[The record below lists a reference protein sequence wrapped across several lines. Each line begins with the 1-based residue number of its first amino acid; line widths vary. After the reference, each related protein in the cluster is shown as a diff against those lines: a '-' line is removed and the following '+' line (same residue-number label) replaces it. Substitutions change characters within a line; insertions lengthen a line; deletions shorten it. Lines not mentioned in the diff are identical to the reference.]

1 MYIWITFVVPISQD
15 YQTWCD
21 LRQLEENVGQR
32 YLSHESDDERWEQFR
47 RERNL
52 ARWQDTGMKGVN
64 ETYKLGKSRSER
76 TVNASSWICVV
87 FLVFIF

>member
-1 MYIWITFVVPISQD
+1 VTFAFPVCQD

-47 RERNL
+47 REKNL

-76 TVNASSWICVV
+76 TVNASS
-87 FLVFIF
+87 